1 VIPTFR
7 FEELFLP
14 HMDAAYNLARW
25 LCGDNED
32 AEDIVQEAYVRA
44 LRFSSS
50 FRDGEP
56 RAWLLAI
63 VRNTYYTEYR
73 RRRGAMSVPFDEDL
87 HAIDSANPPPTMGAI
102 AADPEGTL
110 SRMQD
115 ARLLQRALEGIAPEF
130 REALVLREVEDLSYK
145 DMASVLGVPIGTV
158 MSRLSRARRM
168 LLARFESLG
177 GEREYARESSVI
189 YFEGANGGA
198 PNSERKLR

>member
-7 FEELFLP
+7 FEALFLP

-25 LCGDNED
+25 LCGNNED
-32 AEDIVQEAYVRA
+32 AEDIVQEAYMRA

-73 RRRGAMSVPFDEDL
+73 KRRACASIPFDEEM
-87 HAIDSANPPPTMGAI
+87 HAIDSENPPPTMGAI

-115 ARLLQRALEGIAPEF
+115 AHLLQRALDKIAPEF

-145 DMASVLGVPIGTV
+145 EMASVLGVPIGTV

-168 LLARFESLG
+168 LLVRFESLG

-189 YFEGANGGA
+189 YFEDANGGA